1 MHPIRS
7 RLIAILVA
15 CTLPLAATALAAPPA
30 DATPQALQADAAP
43 APAPPVP
50 LLWKVSDADN
60 AIYLLGSFH
69 LLKPSDY
76 PTSADID
83 AAFDQ
88 AAEVVFEIPPEAL
101 ADPAT
106 GMKMLQAS
114 GYADGRSL
122 SQVLAPEELQQLD
135 ALFRASGQSVASV
148 EAYEPWF
155 INLSLVMGM
164 SQAMG
169 FNSAHGLDQHLI
181 ARAAEAGKPTAGL
194 ETIDAQLAALDG
206 MPMDEQVESLVEF
219 VQDPAQA
226 QVELGQ
232 MHDAWRQ
239 GDTGVLEALA
249 IDEMKTRTP
258 ESYRLVNV
266 ARNDAWLPGLQ
277 AMLDARSDEDVLVV
291 VGAMHL
297 LGEDGL
303 VDKLA
308 AAGYAVERVCGAC
321 SAD

>member
-7 RLIAILVA
+7 TLIAGLVA
-15 CTLPLAATALAAPPA
+15 CCLPLVAPAFAAPRADASPPAAAA
-30 DATPQALQADAAP
+30 DATPAV
-43 APAPPVP
+43 APPVP

-60 AIYLLGSFH
+60 SIYLLGSFH

-76 PTSADID
+76 PTAAEID

-88 AAEVVFEIPPEAL
+88 ASEVVFEIPPAAL

-122 SQVLAPEELQQLD
+122 SQVLDPGELEQLD

-169 FNSAHGLDQHLI
+169 FDSTHGLDQHLI
-181 ARAAEAGKPTAGL
+181 ARAAEKGKPTAGL

-206 MPMDEQVESLVEF
+206 MPMEEQVESLVEF

-226 QVELGQ
+226 QVDLAR

-239 GDTGVLEALA
+239 GDMDALETLA
-249 IDEMKTRTP
+249 IDEMKSRTP

-277 AMLDARSDEDVLVV
+277 AMLDGRADEDVLVV

-303 VDKLA
+303 VDKLG
-308 AAGYAVERVCGAC
+308 AAGYAVERMCGAC
-321 SAD
+321 SAN